1 MRPDPRG
8 ACRGQWGIAS
18 LLLATVVG
26 CSPAVDSTPERVNRD
41 PIAQCASADGET
53 PYEIAITGSEDR
65 WQVRYPGMEQP
76 LVTTGDAM
84 TGLQLHVPVARPI
97 VLILNSTDYVYTLEL
112 PDWKIKEIAVPKLEF
127 RMEFRADD
135 TGRFELVGDHLCRAE
150 VQELRGTLVV
160 ESPSELIRWLRER
173 PSPTAPRGE

>member
-1 MRPDPRG
+1 
-8 ACRGQWGIAS
+8 
-18 LLLATVVG
+18 
-26 CSPAVDSTPERVNRD
+26 
-41 PIAQCASADGET
+41 
-53 PYEIAITGSEDR
+53 
-65 WQVRYPGMEQP
+65 MEQP